1 MTKADYNF
9 KLLSLINLHS
19 MVNQNRRNQKN
30 IECRGRWHFLE
41 GESGEEVQRKAYAI
55 ERIDQFWREFRASE
69 LCAAGADVN
78 VIREKAA
85 PWMIEHFPLAKP
97 SLEWEISY
105 GDECK
110 SQLSICL
117 GQGGSY
123 SQWRLL
129 ETFVARAGDFDGWEI
144 VAGRVPV
151 SLEQCNISTVFES
164 RLRMKLPPF
173 GFEVRV
179 ETDCSITVKLFSPA
193 FTSSDFEEDLT
204 IPLYLCEILLGE
216 YAATHWVVRN
226 EVAFQPINEV
236 GFDYNTIAKQLK
248 KCIDE
253 QVELIKSKINDPPL
267 ALWSDKYPLALMEIT
282 SQDPSPLAPGRRQ
295 RLSVLTYWPDLIAG
309 VVPPAMFFSDR
320 FVKNGG
326 KLAYLQ
332 IVNVEGELTQE
343 FREKLEDE
351 IIEALAVA
359 NAGCMV
365 ATGRGDPEAYYYD
378 VCLTNPQEAIV
389 ALKQVFQRHALPK
402 TSWLRFYDYHWEGEW
417 VRMYP
422 DTPELDKPEQV
433 W

>member
-1 MTKADYNF
+1 MIDFDLMIDRNHK
-9 KLLSLINLHS
+9 
-19 MVNQNRRNQKN
+19 NQKP

-69 LCAAGADVN
+69 LCGPGADLGLY
-78 VIREKAA
+78 REKAA
-85 PWMIEHFPLAKP
+85 NWMLEHFPLAEP
-97 SLEWEISY
+97 SLEWEITY
-105 GDECK
+105 EDKGK

-117 GQGGSY
+117 GSGGAF

-129 ETFVARAGDFDGWEI
+129 ETFVARAGEFDCWEI

-164 RLRMKLPPF
+164 RLQMKLPPF
-173 GFEVRV
+173 RFELRV
-179 ETDCSITVKLFSPA
+179 EKDSSVTVKLFSPA
-193 FTSSDFEEDLT
+193 FSVPDLEEDLA
-204 IPLYLCEILLGE
+204 IPLYLCEILMGE
-216 YAATHWVVRN
+216 YVATHWVVRN
-226 EVAFQPINEV
+226 EVEYQPIDES
-236 GFDYNTIAKQLK
+236 GFDYNAMAKELK

-253 QVELIKSKINDPPL
+253 QVELIKRKINDPPL

-282 SQDPSPLAPGRRQ
+282 SQDPSQVAPGRRQ

-351 IIEALAVA
+351 IIEALVVEE
-359 NAGCMV
+359 AGCLV
-365 ATGRGDPEAYYYD
+365 ATGRGEPGGYYYD
-378 VCLTNPQEAIV
+378 VCLTDPDKAIT
-389 ALKQVFQRHALPK
+389 ALKKVVQRHNLPK
-402 TSWLRFYDYHWEGEW
+402 TCWLRFYDYHWADEW

-422 DTPELDKPEQV
+422 DTPELENSEQV